1 MTLSENLCLE
11 VTRVPQVHMYTMLAQ
26 ASHDHKYVT
35 YLGSVRWEIRI
46 SSSLCTPW
54 KEISYVIDSFF
65 KTRNQLF
72 LLKLFFQSCWFYCIS
87 FWLFHFDN
95 SFIFNIISLE
105 NNANENNLGS
115 LQTYFLF
122 RNKCYYKNYKYIK

>member
-11 VTRVPQVHMYTMLAQ
+11 LTRVPQVHLYTMLAQ
-26 ASHDHKYVT
+26 ASHDHKYVA

-46 SSSLCTPW
+46 ISSPCIPW
-54 KEISYVIDSFF
+54 KEKKLCHWFF
-65 KTRNQLF
+65 LKTRNQLF
-72 LLKLFFQSCWFYCIS
+72 LLKLCFQSCWFYWVS
-87 FWLFHFDN
+87 FWLFHFNN

-105 NNANENNLGS
+105 NNANEYNLGS

-122 RNKCYYKNYKYIK
+122 RNKCYYKNYK